1 MYTFFDIIVILT
13 KNFSKYMAYL
23 KDVYSILAQ
32 LSAPPACRI
41 DMDIQGSLNS
51 LITILFFNLLP
62 LTFSLYSLSAHGVFR
77 LAIEPHVLIILS
89 IKDAITSSP
98 KWQNTLPEAKNK
110 IL

>member
-1 MYTFFDIIVILT
+1 
-13 KNFSKYMAYL
+13 
-23 KDVYSILAQ
+23 
-32 LSAPPACRI
+32 
-41 DMDIQGSLNS
+41 MDIQGSLNS